1 MKNILHILIFNLL
14 ISAAFS
20 QSADEE
26 IFFPADTS
34 KKIHL
39 QKNTDDAPSTTFLEQ
54 DNNEE
59 EDLESQN
66 EISTLYGDFDNHVVH
81 QYKYKEVFQIRDSLI
96 ISLEKEKFVLPFNGK
111 INSHYGWRRYRP
123 HYGTDIDLNK
133 GDSIKSTFDGIVR
146 YANKK
151 VKGYG
156 QVIIIRHFNGF
167 ETVYAHLSKILISPN
182 DTIKAGDLIGLG
194 GNSGRS
200 TGPHLHFEIRCLG
213 VPINSED
220 IIDYENQCLKNNTF
234 ILTKKDAE
242 ETYNLRSKKYYHIV
256 KSKRI
261 YIVKQGDTLSK
272 IAKKTGIPLSVL
284 LKKNKLKKTSIIKP
298 GRKIYL

>member
-1 MKNILHILIFNLL
+1 MNKLIYISVLFFLL
-14 ISAAFS
+14 NAAFS

-26 IFFPADTS
+26 IFIPADTS
-34 KKIHL
+34 KKTFH
-39 QKNTDDAPSTTFLEQ
+39 TTHIDINSSAFFEEEES
-54 DNNEE
+54 DGEINNEIAE
-59 EDLESQN
+59 
-66 EISTLYGDFDNHVVH
+66 LYGDFDNSVVH
-81 QYKYKEVFQIRDSLI
+81 QYKYKEVFQTRDTITLY
-96 ISLEKEKFVLPFNGK
+96 LEKEKFVIPYDGK

-133 GDSIKSTFDGIVR
+133 GDSVKCAFDGVVR

-167 ETVYAHLSKILISPN
+167 ETVYGHLSKILVNPN
-182 DTIKAGDLIGLG
+182 DTIKAGDVIGLG
-194 GNSGRS
+194 GNTGRS

-220 IIDYENQCLKNNTF
+220 VIDYDNKCLKTSKF

-242 ETYNLRSKKYYHIV
+242 ETYNLRSKKYHHIA
-256 KSKRI
+256 KTKNI
-261 YIVKQGDTLSK
+261 YIVKKGDTLSK
-272 IAKKTGIPLSVL
+272 IAKKTGVPISVL
-284 LKKNKLKKTSIIKP
+284 LKKNKLKKTSVIRP
-298 GRKIYL
+298 GKKLYL

>member
-1 MKNILHILIFNLL
+1 MSNLIL
-14 ISAAFS
+14 SA

-26 IFFPADTS
+26 VFMPADTS
-34 KKIHL
+34 KKIFHSD
-39 QKNTDDAPSTTFLEQ
+39 NVASEYMDDE
-54 DNNEE
+54 DENEE
-59 EDLESQN
+59 VHS
-66 EISTLYGDFDNHVVH
+66 EISELYGDFDNNVVH
-81 QYKYKEVFQIRDSLI
+81 QYKYKDVFLTRDSLVI
-96 ISLEKEKFVLPFNGK
+96 DLKNEKFILPFDGK

-133 GDSIKSTFDGIVR
+133 GDSVKCAFDGVVR

-156 QVIIIRHFNGF
+156 QVIIVRHFNGF
-167 ETVYAHLSKILISPN
+167 ETVYAHLSKILVSPN
-182 DTIKAGDLIGLG
+182 DTIKAGDIIGLG

-213 VPINSED
+213 VPINTED
-220 IIDYENQCLKNNTF
+220 IIDYDNHCLKSAQF

-242 ETYNLRSKKYYHIV
+242 ETYNLRSKKYQHLV
-256 KSKRI
+256 KSKGI
-261 YIVKQGDTLSK
+261 YIIKKGDTLSK
-272 IAKKTGIPLSVL
+272 ISRKTGVPLSVI
-284 LKKNKLKKTSIIKP
+284 LKKNKLKKTSVLKP

>member
-1 MKNILHILIFNLL
+1 MKKIQYIFIFLMSNLIL
-14 ISAAFS
+14 SA

-26 IFFPADTS
+26 VFMPADTS
-34 KKIHL
+34 KKIFHSD
-39 QKNTDDAPSTTFLEQ
+39 NVASEYMDDE
-54 DNNEE
+54 DENEE
-59 EDLESQN
+59 VHS
-66 EISTLYGDFDNHVVH
+66 EISELYGDFDNNVVH
-81 QYKYKEVFQIRDSLI
+81 QYKYKDVFLTRDSLVI
-96 ISLEKEKFVLPFNGK
+96 DLKNEKFILPFDGK

-133 GDSIKSTFDGIVR
+133 GDSVKCAFDGVVR

-156 QVIIIRHFNGF
+156 QVIIVRHFNGF
-167 ETVYAHLSKILISPN
+167 ETVYAHLSKILVSPN
-182 DTIKAGDLIGLG
+182 DTIKAGDIIGLG

-213 VPINSED
+213 VPINTED
-220 IIDYENQCLKNNTF
+220 IIDYDNHCLKSAQF

-242 ETYNLRSKKYYHIV
+242 ETYNLRSKKYQHLV
-256 KSKRI
+256 KSKGI
-261 YIVKQGDTLSK
+261 YIIKKGDTLSK
-272 IAKKTGIPLSVL
+272 ISRKTGVPLSVI
-284 LKKNKLKKTSIIKP
+284 LKKNKLKKTSVLKP

>member
-1 MKNILHILIFNLL
+1 MKKIQYIFIFL
-14 ISAAFS
+14 ISTLIVFA

-26 IFFPADTS
+26 VFIPADTS
-34 KKIHL
+34 KKIFHS
-39 QKNTDDAPSTTFLEQ
+39 NNVTSDYINDDE
-54 DNNEE
+54 DENE
-59 EDLESQN
+59 DVHN
-66 EISTLYGDFDNHVVH
+66 EIAELYGDFDNNVVH
-81 QYKYKEVFQIRDSLI
+81 QYKYKDVFLTRDSLVI
-96 ISLEKEKFVLPFNGK
+96 DLKNEKFILPFDGK

-133 GDSIKSTFDGIVR
+133 GDSVKCAFDGVVR

-156 QVIIIRHFNGF
+156 QVIIVRHFNGF
-167 ETVYAHLSKILISPN
+167 ETVYAHLSKILVSPN
-182 DTIKAGDLIGLG
+182 DTIKAGEVLGLG
-194 GNSGRS
+194 GNTGRS

-220 IIDYENQCLKNNTF
+220 IIDYDNHCLKASQF

-242 ETYNLRSKKYYHIV
+242 ETYNLRSKKYHHL
-256 KSKRI
+256 SKRKGI
-261 YIVKQGDTLSK
+261 YIVKKGDTLSK
-272 IAKKTGIPLSVL
+272 ISRKTGVPLSVI
-284 LKKNKLKKTSIIKP
+284 LKKNKLKKTSILKP

>member
-1 MKNILHILIFNLL
+1 MKKIQYIFIFLLSNLIVF
-14 ISAAFS
+14 A

-26 IFFPADTS
+26 VFVPADTS
-34 KKIHL
+34 KKVFHSSNVVSDYI
-39 QKNTDDAPSTTFLEQ
+39 NDDEDES
-54 DNNEE
+54 EE
-59 EDLESQN
+59 VHN
-66 EISTLYGDFDNHVVH
+66 EISELYGDFDNNVVH
-81 QYKYKEVFQIRDSLI
+81 QYKYKDVFLTRDSLI
-96 ISLEKEKFVLPFNGK
+96 IDLKNEKLVLPIDGK

-133 GDSIKSTFDGIVR
+133 GDSVKCAFDGVVR

-156 QVIIIRHFNGF
+156 QVIIVRHFNGF
-167 ETVYAHLSKILISPN
+167 ETVYAHLSKILVSPN
-182 DTIKAGDLIGLG
+182 DTIKAGDIIGLG

-213 VPINSED
+213 VPINTED
-220 IIDYENQCLKNNTF
+220 IIDYDNHCLKSAQF

-242 ETYNLRSKKYYHIV
+242 ETYNLRSKKYQHLV
-256 KSKRI
+256 KSKGI
-261 YIVKQGDTLSK
+261 YIIKKGDTLSK
-272 IAKKTGIPLSVL
+272 ISRKTGVPLSVI
-284 LKKNKLKKTSIIKP
+284 LKKNKLKKTSVLKP